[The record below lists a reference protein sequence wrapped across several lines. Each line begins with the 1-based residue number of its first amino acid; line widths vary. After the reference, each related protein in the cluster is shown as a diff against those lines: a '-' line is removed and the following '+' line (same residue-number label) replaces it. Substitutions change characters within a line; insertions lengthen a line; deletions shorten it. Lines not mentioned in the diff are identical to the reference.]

1 MRDLWVLAGG
11 NGTGKSTFYRLYV
24 QPRGME
30 LLSADLVAK
39 RLEPDNP
46 EIANPLAQA
55 WVDEKR
61 VHLLDEGRSFCYE
74 TVFSHPSKIDFL
86 ADAKARGYRI
96 TLIYLHLETTE
107 LNQAR
112 VRQRVSEG
120 GHDVPPEKIV
130 ARIPRTMNNIAASL
144 GLVDEAW
151 LLDNSSRSQPFKT
164 IAVVKHGSI
173 ANQLRPLPAWASEI
187 LEDF

>member
-30 LLSADLVAK
+30 LLSADLIAE

-46 EIANPLAQA
+46 EIANRLAQA

-86 ADAKARGYRI
+86 ADAPWRCSNGW
-96 TLIYLHLETTE
+96 
-107 LNQAR
+107 
-112 VRQRVSEG
+112 
-120 GHDVPPEKIV
+120 PP
-130 ARIPRTMNNIAASL
+130 T
-144 GLVDEAW
+144 
-151 LLDNSSRSQPFKT
+151 
-164 IAVVKHGSI
+164 
-173 ANQLRPLPAWASEI
+173 
-187 LEDF
+187 